1 MSDVVVVLVTAPSI
15 GAASG
20 MARTLVDEHLAACV
34 GILPSITSVF
44 RWEGQTK
51 AATENQLVIKTST
64 ARVDDLIAR
73 VKALHPY
80 EVPEILALPVAAGLP
95 AYLQWVVA
103 ETTKPA

>member
-1 MSDVVVVLVTAPSI
+1 MSDVVVVLVTAPNI

-20 MARTLVDEHLAACV
+20 MARALVDERLAACV

-44 RWEGQTK
+44 RWEGATK
-51 AATENQLVIKTST
+51 TATENQLVIKTT
-64 ARVDDLIAR
+64 AARVDDLVAR

-80 EVPEILALPVAAGLP
+80 DVPEILALPVASGLP

-103 ETTKPA
+103 ETTTPA

>member
-1 MSDVVVVLVTAPSI
+1 MSDVVVVLVTAPNI

-20 MARTLVDEHLAACV
+20 MARALIDERLAACV

-51 AATENQLVIKTST
+51 TATENQLVIKTT
-64 ARVDDLIAR
+64 ASRIDELVAR
-73 VKALHPY
+73 VKALHPH

-103 ETTKPA
+103 ETAKPA

>member
-1 MSDVVVVLVTAPSI
+1 VSDVFVVLVTAPNI

-20 MARTLVDEHLAACV
+20 LARALVDERLAACV

-51 AATENQLVIKTST
+51 TATENQLVIKTS
-64 ARVDDLIAR
+64 AGRVEELVAR

-80 EVPEILALPVAAGLP
+80 DVPEILALPVAAGLP